1 MPTLRDVVAS
11 ARLVTRTGTERS
23 FWGES
28 WASHTTLLTELV
40 GVLRASRPTH
50 IVDVD
55 AGWRPDRDFS
65 LAIGRWGWLHVR
77 TLVEEHEHGTCLFRM
92 RARLRPSFVGTLQ
105 GVTLAV
111 LMAGGMS
118 ASFFIYDLSVTV
130 LVAAVA
136 IAVIG
141 AVEQRHQARNRLDGR
156 IVIVLPDRRQ
166 DLAASGDHVFLE
178 AGRFTDGRSGEES
191 RLGPGV
197 ASRREAW
204 RRGFTILAL
213 P

>member
-1 MPTLRDVVAS
+1 MPTWRDVVAS

-40 GVLRASRPTH
+40 GVLRSSRPTQ

-77 TLVEEHEHGTCLFRM
+77 TLVEEHEHGACLFRM

-111 LMAGGMS
+111 LIAGSMS
-118 ASFFIYDLSVTV
+118 ASIFIYDMSVTV
-130 LVAAVA
+130 WVAAVSIAA
-136 IAVIG
+136 IGVRAAWQAMRATAVLDRAVTRVSTAAG
-141 AVEQRHQARNRLDGR
+141 LLKLPVSTMVEPMAQVAVEPR
-156 IVIVLPDRRQ
+156 VEPTPRRSAETTVS
-166 DLAASGDHVFLE
+166 DLIG
-178 AGRFTDGRSGEES
+178 
-191 RLGPGV
+191 
-197 ASRREAW
+197 
-204 RRGFTILAL
+204 
-213 P
+213 